1 MSPFDAILSLR
12 GRKNREGRR
21 SLERHFRLY
30 VDESGD
36 HALRLAD
43 NDNHRYL
50 GLLGLWF
57 ETGEPYRCFARDLE
71 TLKMEIFGPHPDD
84 DPICLHRKDIV
95 ERRGVFGRLK
105 DRDLNARF
113 ERGLIDLIERA
124 EFHLACIVLDK
135 LEHGDRLIREHAHP
149 YHDCLAALIER
160 YACWLD
166 SQGLKGDVMAESRG
180 SKEDQQLQLEFRR
193 TLENGTRAQPP
204 QLFRCALTSTKIKLK
219 KKEHA
224 VAGLQLADLL
234 AYPFKREI
242 VAHKRGA
249 EPPGDFSAAV
259 LEAARDKILDGGK
272 VWLEQ

>member
-1 MSPFDAILSLR
+1 MLQCHPLALR
-12 GRKNREGRR
+12 QKNCGGRLA
-21 SLERHFRLY
+21 LERHFRLY

-57 ETGEPYRCFARDLE
+57 ETGDPYRCFARELEDLKE
-71 TLKMEIFGPHPDD
+71 EIFGPHPDD
-84 DPICLHRKDIV
+84 DLICLHRKDIV
-95 ERRGVFGRLK
+95 ERRGVFGRLR

-124 EFHLACIVLDK
+124 RFHLGCVVLDK
-135 LEHGDRLIREHAHP
+135 LEQGDRLLRERSHP
-149 YHDCLAALIER
+149 YHDCLAALLER
-160 YACWLD
+160 YTCWLD

-193 TLENGTRAQPP
+193 TLENGTRFLPP
-204 QLFRCALTSTKIKLK
+204 EVFRGTLTSTKIKLK

-242 VAHKRGA
+242 VALRRGA
-249 EPPGDFSAAV
+249 EAPRDFSAAV
-259 LEAARDKILDGGK
+259 LDAARAKFLEGGA
-272 VWLEQ
+272 VWLE